1 MTTWSRRWIPQHRN
15 PAWLWRNPSSS
26 WVKHQNMGSFG
37 KRNNATTNINKLRWY
52 PQQPQ
57 RFIFTTISQACCQAK
72 RWKHL
77 SVLQSLP
84 DLLRNLLWTEAS
96 QALSGTFYGTRWTW
110 LGFAPRLPGTFS
122 GTSWHGSDLLRNLL
136 QNTVEPDLALH
147 QSLGTFAGISL
158 NLSGLKTPLAYAVGK
173 KVPCSVRSEPPGV
186 SHFRRLF
193 WLLVNVLQDHQGGL
207 SDDLGP
213 SDTAWWDDQLFP

>member
-26 WVKHQNMGSFG
+26 WVKHQNVGSFE
-37 KRNNATTNINKLRWY
+37 KRNNTTTTNKNKLRWY

-57 RFIFTTISQACCQAK
+57 RFIFTTISQACCQTK

-84 DLLRNLLWTEAS
+84 SLLRNLLCTEAS

-158 NLSGLKTPLAYAVGK
+158 NLT
-173 KVPCSVRSEPPGV
+173 
-186 SHFRRLF
+186 RRLHQCTPELF
-193 WLLVNVLQDHQGGL
+193 WAEDPISLRCWEKGTVQRPFRAPWRKPLPAALLTSGQCAAR
-207 SDDLGP
+207 S
-213 SDTAWWDDQLFP
+213 SRWA